1 VSASALR
8 PLRDV
13 PGVIGS
19 FTCGALGELLACDMP
34 ERFARA
40 AIETAAARLGNLLQS
55 SDEALSEARGIALS
69 FAEHQLHARRY
80 AGGLLCV
87 LTEKNPDREKME
99 SASRGVL
106 AALEA

>member
-1 VSASALR
+1 MSTSLLR

-34 ERFARA
+34 DRFARA
-40 AIETAAARLGNLLQS
+40 AIETAAVRLGNLLQS
-55 SDEALSEARGIALS
+55 SDEALSDARGVALC
-69 FAEHQLHARRY
+69 FAEHQLYARKY

-87 LTEKNPDREKME
+87 LTEKDPDREKLE
-99 SASRGVL
+99 DASRGVL